1 MGQQLTEVKDKQ
13 LSEKILKII
22 NKVVMFLPFLSL
34 FMMNWRTDS
43 DTYWIIKT
51 GEYICKNGIPTK
63 DFLTFHTNMDLVVQ
77 QWLSDIIF
85 YKLYSL
91 MGFLGPILLVLVMY
105 TVFLLLFRKLCL
117 EISNKPIVASVATF
131 IAGTAMPAFMV
142 TRPQIFTYSI
152 ILIELICLEKFIKD
166 GKYKHLCVLP
176 ILSVLVVN
184 LHASMWTMLFIVLL
198 PFLANALPIKI
209 KGKSIACCKIMPL
222 VITAVIMAIFGL
234 ITPYGV
240 KGLTFIFTTS
250 VGDKVNNLIGELN
263 PLTFSF
269 DISAISDWME
279 LFAILC
285 IYLFYKKGKTNIRYV
300 LLTAGTAIMMLMY
313 IKLTPYFIICAIPS
327 TLKYIDNIDFRGIFE
342 NLMKKDQEA
351 NKNKNKKESKGLI
364 KATVALIFVFIV
376 LIVGTLGSG
385 MYNEASNYVKYN
397 GTNKSMQLLDTAID
411 AMQNDIDENNVTD
424 LRLFNGFNVGG
435 YLEFKGYTTYIDARA
450 DSFIEEANHDFDY
463 LTEYFKVVDGKK
475 NYKKVFNKYNFN
487 YALIEKK
494 SEKPLYV
501 NLKND
506 NNYELIFKNKE
517 YAVFKKINQN

>member
-1 MGQQLTEVKDKQ
+1 MGQQLTEAKDKQ
-13 LSEKILKII
+13 LSKKILKILGKFI
-22 NKVVMFLPFLSL
+22 SVLPFLSL
-34 FMMNWRTDS
+34 FMMKWKTDP

-91 MGFLGPILLVLVMY
+91 MGFLGPMLLVLVMY
-105 TVFLLLFRKLCL
+105 TVFLLLFRKLCF
-117 EISNKPIVASVATF
+117 EISNNPIVASVATF
-131 IAGTAMPAFMV
+131 IAGIAMPAFMV

-152 ILIELICLEKFIKD
+152 ILIEIICLEKFIKD

-222 VITAVIMAIFGL
+222 IITAVIMAVFGL

-250 VGDKVNNLIGELN
+250 IGDKVNGIISELK
-263 PLTFSF
+263 PLTFSLKLSSLTNWF
-269 DISAISDWME
+269 E
-279 LFAILC
+279 LFIILS

-300 LLTAGTAIMMLMY
+300 LLTIGTTFMMLMY
-313 IKLTPYFIICAIPS
+313 LKLRPYFIICAIPS
-327 TLKYIDNIDFRGIFE
+327 TLKYINNIDFKKAFE
-342 NLMKKDQEA
+342 KIVKKDQEA
-351 NKNKNKKESKGLI
+351 RKNQSKKELKGLI
-364 KATVALIFVFIV
+364 KATVALIFVFITI
-376 LIVGTLGSG
+376 IVGTLGSG
-385 MYNEASNYVKYN
+385 MYNEASNYAKYN
-397 GTNKSMQLLDTAID
+397 GTDKSTQRLDTAID
-411 AMQNDIDENNVTD
+411 AMQNDIDENKVTD
-424 LRLFNGFNVGG
+424 LRLYNGFNTGG

-463 LTEYFKVVDGKK
+463 LTEYFDMSYGKK

>member
-1 MGQQLTEVKDKQ
+1 MGQQLTEAKDKQ

-22 NKVVMFLPFLSL
+22 NKVVIFLPFLSL

-250 VGDKVNNLIGELN
+250 IGDKVNGIISELK
-263 PLTFSF
+263 PLTFSLKLSSLTNWF
-269 DISAISDWME
+269 E
-279 LFAILC
+279 LFIILS

-300 LLTAGTAIMMLMY
+300 LLTIGTTFMMLMY
-313 IKLTPYFIICAIPS
+313 LKLRPYFIICAIPS
-327 TLKYIDNIDFRGIFE
+327 TLKYINNIDFKKVFE
-342 NLMKKDQEA
+342 KIVKKDQEA
-351 NKNKNKKESKGLI
+351 RKNQNKKDSTKLI
-364 KATVALIFVFIV
+364 KATITLIIAFSLI
-376 LIVGTLGSG
+376 IVGSLASEV
-385 MYNEASNYVKYN
+385 YHEASDYVKYN
-397 GTNKSMQLLDTAID
+397 GGNKTTQRLDTAID